1 MMLTILIIV
10 LLILAFG
17 GGTWGHS
24 RYGYAGWSPFGI
36 ILVILVLLYLTGNLH
51 I

>member
-1 MMLTILIIV
+1 M
-10 LLILAFG
+10 LLILLIVILLLTFG

-24 RYGYAGWSPFGI
+24 RYGVAGWSPFAI
-36 ILVILVLLYLTGNLH
+36 ILVILVLLYLTGNLR